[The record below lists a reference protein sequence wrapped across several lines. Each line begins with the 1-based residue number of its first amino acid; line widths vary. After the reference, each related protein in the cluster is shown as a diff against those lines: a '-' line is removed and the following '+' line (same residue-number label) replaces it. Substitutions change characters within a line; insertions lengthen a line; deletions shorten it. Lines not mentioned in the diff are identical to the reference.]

1 MTYKMKKW
9 QPFKREESIGMGVA
23 NGRSQV
29 MGRVN
34 GRSQVMAERSV
45 YSNFSILI
53 PYTSRQDGG

>member
-1 MTYKMKKW
+1 
-9 QPFKREESIGMGVA
+9 MGVA

-53 PYTSRQDGG
+53 PYTSRQDGGKECGKRQASLSSVSSL